1 MGIAAASN
9 RTRAARPRRA
19 GHLLGPAIGLVVAGF
34 CAASVVMLYDVR
46 QEIWDRAV
54 TGQSNLARTLAQ
66 DIAHDIQA
74 YDLSLQAVVDGLA
87 DPALAGLAPHLQQE
101 VLYDRSASGADLG
114 AILVTDRDGRVVR
127 SSTQQA
133 IGADLGDRD
142 DFKVQRDDPGRG
154 LYIGT
159 PLGGRGAESGAV
171 IGLSRRLRSP
181 DGSFAGVVVG
191 SIHLSRFKGLFE
203 QADVGPHGAI
213 TLARR
218 DGVCLMRVPYAPH
231 MIGWTFAASPN
242 FRTYIDTGIAQFTG
256 TASNDGIRRV
266 FDFTP
271 VGDLPLVL
279 NVALAEDDILAPWRA
294 KRAALAM
301 ALGVLCGAAAL
312 LWLAL
317 ARQMRR
323 TAEAERV
330 SSRSEAQYRL
340 LADHAQD
347 IIMRLDRS
355 LRRTYVSPAI
365 RTLMGHEPADLIGLS
380 PRGVIHPDDWPA
392 VLDLI
397 AAAQE
402 HGGNTEATYRVRH
415 KDGHY
420 VWVEGRYSTLPEDGG
435 FIAVLRDVTER
446 KAAEERLATLNAEL
460 AHVAAS
466 DALTGLANRR
476 RFDEALVTEWRR
488 AARDGSRLSL
498 LMIDVDRF
506 KLYND
511 AYGHPEGDAC
521 LRAVAAALRDLVRRP
536 GDLVA
541 RYGGEELAVL
551 LPCTDPAGATKV
563 AERCRAA
570 VAALARPHGGN
581 VACGGIVTVSV
592 GCATAGPAETRDA
605 EPATLVEAADT
616 RLYEAKRTG
625 RDRVVSEV
633 PVAPVAGPT
642 TDEVRRLAVLAAYAA
657 CGAAEPSEALDAIA
671 GIAAR
676 LFQAPI
682 GFVSLVGETE
692 LALVGRYGLAIDSA
706 PRHDTFC
713 SHTIQG
719 DEPLVVPDTRA
730 DPRFA
735 DNPFT
740 RDGIGFYAGAP
751 LVSPLEGRKLGALC
765 VVDTGARP
773 PLDAGERAMLAELAR
788 VAMEHIE
795 RRRLGLDQP
804 APPADRSAAA

>member
-1 MGIAAASN
+1 MGIAAASI
-9 RTRAARPRRA
+9 RTRTARPRRN

-54 TGQSNLARTLAQ
+54 TGQSNLSRTLAR
-66 DIAHDIQA
+66 DIAHDIEA

-101 VLYDRSASGADLG
+101 VLYDRSASGTDLG

-142 DFKVQRDDPGRG
+142 DFKAQRDDPGRG

-159 PLGGRGAESGAV
+159 PLGDGGTGSRDV

-181 DGSFAGVVVG
+181 DGSFAGVVLG
-191 SIHLSRFKGLFE
+191 SIRLSRFRSLFE
-203 QADVGPHGAI
+203 EADVGPHGAI
-213 TLARR
+213 ALVRR
-218 DGVCLMRVPYAPH
+218 DGVCLMRVPYASET
-231 MIGWTFAASPN
+231 IGRTFAASPN
-242 FRTYIDTGIAQFTG
+242 FRTYVDTGIAQFAG
-256 TASNDGIRRV
+256 SASDDGIRRV

-279 NVALAEDDILAPWRA
+279 NVALAENDILAPWRA
-294 KRAALAM
+294 KRAALAV

-323 TAEAERV
+323 TAAAERV

-365 RTLMGHEPADLIGLS
+365 RTLLGHEPADLVGLS
-380 PRGVIHPDDWPA
+380 PRGLIHPDDWPA

-415 KDGHY
+415 RDGHY
-420 VWVEGRYSTLPEDGG
+420 VWVEGRYSTVPEDGG
-435 FIAVLRDVTER
+435 FIAVLRDITER
-446 KAAEERLATLNAEL
+446 KAAEERLAALNAEL

-476 RFDEALVTEWRR
+476 RFDEALVAEWRR

-521 LRAVAAALRDLVRRP
+521 LRAVAGALRDLVRRP

-551 LPCTDPAGATKV
+551 LPGTDPAGATTV
-563 AERCRAA
+563 AERCRGA

-581 VACGGIVTVSV
+581 LACGGIVTVSI
-592 GCATAGPAETRDA
+592 GCATAGPSETRDA
-605 EPATLVEAADT
+605 EPATLVEAADI

-633 PVAPVAGPT
+633 PVAPVAAPA
-642 TDEVRRLAVLAAYAA
+642 TDEDRRLVVLAAYEA

-676 LFQAPI
+676 LFRAPI

-692 LALVGRYGLAIDSA
+692 LALVGRHGLDIARA
-706 PRHDTFC
+706 PRHDTYC

-735 DNPFT
+735 DSPFT

-788 VAMEHIE
+788 VAMEHLD
-795 RRRLGLDQP
+795 RCRFGLRHP
-804 APPADRSAAA
+804 ASRPDRSAAA

>member
-1 MGIAAASN
+1 MGIAAASI
-9 RTRAARPRRA
+9 RISPARSRLASR
-19 GHLLGPAIGLVVAGF
+19 LLGPAIGLVAVGF
-34 CAASVVMLYDVR
+34 CAASLVMLYDIR

-54 TGQSNLARTLAQ
+54 TGQSNLSRTLAQ
-66 DIAHDIQA
+66 DIAHDIET

-87 DPALAGLAPHLQQE
+87 NPALAGLAPHLQQE
-101 VLYDRSASGADLG
+101 LLYDRSTSGTDLG
-114 AILVTDRDGRVVR
+114 PILVLDRDGRVVR

-133 IGADLGDRD
+133 IGADLSDRAS
-142 DFKVQRDDPGRG
+142 FKVQRDDASRG
-154 LYIGT
+154 LYIDT
-159 PLGGRGAESGAV
+159 QLESRIADGSPAL
-171 IGLSRRLRSP
+171 GLSRRLRSP
-181 DGSFAGVVVG
+181 DGSFAGVVLG
-191 SIHLSRFKGLFE
+191 SIHLSRYRTLFE

-213 TLARR
+213 TLTRR
-218 DGVCLMRVPYAPH
+218 DGICLMRVPYVPH

-242 FRTYIDTGIAQFTG
+242 FRTFVDTGVAQFTA
-256 TASNDGIRRV
+256 TASNDGVRRV
-266 FDFTP
+266 FHFTP

-279 NVALAEDDILAPWRA
+279 NVGLAESDILAPWRA
-294 KRAALAM
+294 KREALAV
-301 ALGVLCGAAAL
+301 ALGMLCGAAAL
-312 LWLAL
+312 LWLVL

-330 SSRSEAQYRL
+330 ASRSEAQYRL

-365 RTLMGHEPADLIGLS
+365 RTVLGHEPADLIGLS

-392 VLDLI
+392 VLDQV

-402 HGGNTEATYRVRH
+402 HGGNAEATYRVRH
-415 KDGHY
+415 KDGHH
-420 VWVEGRYSTLPEDGG
+420 VWVEGRYSTVPEDGG
-435 FIAVLRDVTER
+435 FIAVLRDITER
-446 KAAEERLATLNAEL
+446 KRAEERLAALNAEL

-476 RFDEALVTEWRR
+476 RFDEALVAEWRR

-521 LRAVAAALRDLVRRP
+521 LRAVAGVLRDLVRRP
-536 GDLVA
+536 GDIVA

-551 LPCTDPAGATKV
+551 LPGTDATGAAKV

-570 VAALARPHGGN
+570 VVALARPHAGN
-581 VACGGIVTVSV
+581 VACGGIVTVSI
-592 GCATAGPAETRDA
+592 GCATGVPGEALEA
-605 EPATLVEAADT
+605 EPMTLVEAADT

-625 RDRVVSEV
+625 RDRVVSE
-633 PVAPVAGPT
+633 APAAPLAGPT
-642 TDEVRRLAVLAAYAA
+642 TDEERRLAVLAAYEA
-657 CGAAEPSEALDAIA
+657 CGAAEPSTALDAIA

-676 LFQAPI
+676 LFRAPI

-692 LALVGRYGLAIDSA
+692 LAFVGRHGLGIDSA
-706 PRHDTFC
+706 SRPDTYC

-751 LVSPLEGRKLGALC
+751 LVSPVEGRKLGALC
-765 VVDTGARP
+765 VVDTRP
-773 PLDAGERAMLAELAR
+773 RAPLDAGERAMLADLAR
-788 VAMEHIE
+788 VAMEHLD
-795 RRRLGLDQP
+795 RCRLGFDPP
-804 APPADRSAAA
+804 APPVDRSAAA